1 MEGSLGRRAARHE
14 RADSERDVDDA
25 VVNDIQADPD
35 RAYWHRHVPAFVA
48 HFDRD
53 GVVEL
58 VEAYYSQGDQ
68 EQVTFGGVQLTFRL
82 MDDVV
87 ADLEAAGMHARRMDI
102 GFDFDEGFSVWS
114 MSSLSTAD
122 LTGGSYDPDDER
134 LVVEGVAVGTP
145 SYPMP
150 CTRVDRPC
158 AVVPSSR
165 QFSAFRAWVRVG
177 RFQD

>member
-1 MEGSLGRRAARHE
+1 MRTRSVEIIPGTGLPVAQVGQTLTDIE
-14 RADSERDVDDA
+14 A
-25 VVNDIQADPD
+25 VVGLADDIQADPD

-68 EQVTFGGVQLTFRL
+68 EQVTLGGVQLTFRL

-134 LVVEGVAVGTP
+134 LVVEGVAVGAP
-145 SYPMP
+145 SY
-150 CTRVDRPC
+150 
-158 AVVPSSR
+158 
-165 QFSAFRAWVRVG
+165 
-177 RFQD
+177 FQDPARPSTDPVQ